1 MAVDQMFCMA
11 TEEDGVPFDPEQ
23 LELLWGEMGEDRAEA
38 FVREALSDLAA
49 KIGTMA
55 AHYDR
60 GEWRAM
66 QGRAAGF
73 ARLADRVGMTRI
85 AGVARDVSICAA
97 RGDRIALAAT
107 WARLDRLCTATLRDS
122 PTVPAPRGRSH

>member
-1 MAVDQMFCMA
+1 MAVDQMFCA
-11 TEEDGVPFDPEQ
+11 SAEEDGVQFDPER

-38 FVREALSDLAA
+38 FVREALSNLAA
-49 KIGTMA
+49 KIGTIGDC
-55 AHYDR
+55 YDR

-73 ARLADRVGMTRI
+73 ARLADRVGMTR
-85 AGVARDVSICAA
+85 AATVARDVAICAA

-107 WARLDRLCTATLRDS
+107 WARLDRLCAAALGADAS
-122 PTVPAPRGRSH
+122 LSAPLGRSG